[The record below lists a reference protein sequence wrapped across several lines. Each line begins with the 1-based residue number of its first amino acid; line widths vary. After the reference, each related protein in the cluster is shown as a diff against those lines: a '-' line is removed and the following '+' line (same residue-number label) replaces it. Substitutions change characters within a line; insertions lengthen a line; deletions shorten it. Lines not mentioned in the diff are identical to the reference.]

1 MKGQVAT
8 EKHEMDGR
16 LLHQLVTLDLNTIDQ
31 NLSCKEKFDEIWQSP
46 SIR

>member
-16 LLHQLVTLDLNTIDQ
+16 LFHQLVTLDLNTIDQ
-31 NLSCKEKFDEIWQSP
+31 NLSCNEKFDEIRQSP